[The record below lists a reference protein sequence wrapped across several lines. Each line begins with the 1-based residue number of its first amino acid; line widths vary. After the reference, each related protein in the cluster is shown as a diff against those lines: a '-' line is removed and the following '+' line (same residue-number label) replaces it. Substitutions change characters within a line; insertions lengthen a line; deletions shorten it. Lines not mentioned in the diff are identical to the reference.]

1 MVSNVLLI
9 LLKNQVMAN
18 LILSAID
25 TVPTKKFE
33 KEPIKAKTKDY
44 IDQLSELQN
53 LLFAQSKHSLLIILQ
68 GMDASGKDGVIKEV
82 FSGTNPMGCR
92 VNGFKKPSEEE
103 MGHEFLWRIHKN
115 VPPKGMIHIFNRSH
129 YEDVVIQRVHKWVD
143 MPTIKRRY
151 EHINAFEQLIQENN
165 TIILKFY
172 LHVSQK
178 EQMERL
184 KERLS
189 DPRKMW
195 KYNPNDLAESKRWNE
210 YMSAYEDAFNACGPK
225 IPWIIV
231 PSDKN
236 WYKEYIVAKTIVEVL
251 SNLKMEYPGLPGVKG
266 S

>member
-1 MVSNVLLI
+1 MALI
-9 LLKNQVMAN
+9 N
-18 LILSAID
+18 LSKAATIPSAGFKKD
-25 TVPTKKFE
+25 STKE
-33 KEPIKAKTKDY
+33 KTKQY
-44 IDQLSELQN
+44 IEQLSELQN
-53 LLFAQSKHSLLIILQ
+53 LLFAQSKYSLLIILQ

-92 VNGFKKPSEEE
+92 VTGYKKPTEEE
-103 MGHEFLWRIHKN
+103 MSHEFLWRIHKN

-143 MPTIKRRY
+143 MTTIKRRY
-151 EHINAFEQLIQENN
+151 DHINAFEKLIQENN

-178 EQMERL
+178 EQTERL

-195 KYNPNDLAESKRWNE
+195 KYNPNDLEESKRWGE
-210 YMSAYEDAFNACGPK
+210 YMTAYQDAFNACGPA

-236 WYKEYIVAKTIVEVL
+236 WYKEYIIAKTITETL

-266 S
+266 D

>member
-1 MVSNVLLI
+1 MAKIELSKI
-9 LLKNQVMAN
+9 ATTPTAKFKKDDLK
-18 LILSAID
+18 SK
-25 TVPTKKFE
+25 TKK
-33 KEPIKAKTKDY
+33 Y

-53 LLFAQSKHSLLIILQ
+53 LLFAQSKYSLLIILQ

-92 VNGFKKPSEEE
+92 VKGFKRPTEEE
-103 MGHEFLWRIHKN
+103 MSHDFLWRIHAN
-115 VPPKGMIHIFNRSH
+115 MPAKGMIEIFNRSH

-143 MPTIKRRY
+143 MPTIKSRFQD
-151 EHINAFEQLIQENN
+151 INAFEKLVQENN

-172 LHVSQK
+172 LHVSQE
-178 EQMERL
+178 EQLERL

-195 KYNPNDLAESKRWNE
+195 KYNVNDIQESKLWPD
-210 YMSAYEDAFNACGPK
+210 YMEAYQDAFNACGPAL
-225 IPWIIV
+225 PWIIV

-236 WYKEYIVAKTIVEVL
+236 WYKEYIIAKTIVDTL
-251 SNLKMEYPGLPGVKG
+251 TALKMEYPKLQQDIK